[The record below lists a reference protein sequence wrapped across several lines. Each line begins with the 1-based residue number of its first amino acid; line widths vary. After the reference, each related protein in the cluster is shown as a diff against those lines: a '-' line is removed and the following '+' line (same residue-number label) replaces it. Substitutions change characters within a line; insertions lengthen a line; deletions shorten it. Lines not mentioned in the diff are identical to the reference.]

1 MTKVVVSSG
10 ICGMEVII
18 EVSTVD
24 KRKVKLEIVSACK
37 MVNMLGEALR
47 ELDPMDT
54 LKGGGGSL
62 VWQQASMKN
71 LHSDCPV
78 PIGILKAIQVETEM
92 ALPCDA
98 VIHFEVP
105 PGRTGIPVIRKEEKN
120 ESS

>member
-1 MTKVVVSSG
+1 MTRIVVSSG

-18 EVSTVD
+18 EVNKVD
-24 KRKVKLEIVSACK
+24 KRNVKLEITSACK
-37 MVNMLGEALR
+37 MVNKLGEALR

-54 LKGGGGSL
+54 LKGGGGSQ

-92 ALPCDA
+92 ALPHDA

-105 PGRTGIPVIRKEEKN
+105 PGRTDIPVIRKEEKYASN
-120 ESS
+120 